1 MADSNPGSSAAASQQ
16 QHSPPPP
23 PNDDFASPLAEAA
36 ALLMGD
42 PASNSLHHHAAVPG
56 LGSSEMQHSLHQQQ
70 QHFAS
75 QPQNQ
80 GGNNNNMNNNNK
92 WNKNGFGA
100 VVQKQ
105 SGKFSRAESELVRRA
120 VEEYCH
126 AKQIPTSRLCSECD
140 HKAEL
145 KGAWM
150 EIAKRLPHRSVQSV
164 YRHGIRQ
171 LHPFKRGAWSDE
183 ECFLL
188 ADLVQKLGK
197 KWSSIQSK
205 LNRSA
210 DSCRDKYR
218 EMSDEFIKGR
228 WKEHDT
234 EMLKRVIREQVS
246 TGRACSHFDVMKRV
260 DGSFHCFDLRETN
273 LCLPAC
279 VAASQL
285 NVGPDMDMKEVGR
298 LVEEQGIQ
306 ISWSV
311 VSKRMGNR
319 SRLSCFKKWQKLS
332 GVMGNLMGDVDV
344 DAHHPAHHLH
354 HHDSGLMK
362 RGRRG
367 GDDDDDED
375 DDDDDFS
382 GLHGDHPLAAGGA
395 PPNKR
400 SKVGEKIEFPQ
411 AATAGAAAAL
421 AHQHTAQQQHHHH
434 HHQQLQ
440 HFNHHHPTHMGMAG
454 TALQQQRAP
463 SASSPS
469 QPMTTSTAA
478 PSAASAA
485 GANSSSS
492 LSNPFR
498 NVVQPT
504 NEVYF
509 DASQAEA
516 IMEAVKLPDP
526 GRLK

>member
-1 MADSNPGSSAAASQQ
+1 
-16 QHSPPPP
+16 
-23 PNDDFASPLAEAA
+23 L
-36 ALLMGD
+36 
-42 PASNSLHHHAAVPG
+42 
-56 LGSSEMQHSLHQQQ
+56 
-70 QHFAS
+70 
-75 QPQNQ
+75 
-80 GGNNNNMNNNNK
+80 
-92 WNKNGFGA
+92 
-100 VVQKQ
+100 
-105 SGKFSRAESELVRRA
+105 
-120 VEEYCH
+120 
-126 AKQIPTSRLCSECD
+126 
-140 HKAEL
+140 
-145 KGAWM
+145 
-150 EIAKRLPHRSVQSV
+150 
-164 YRHGIRQ
+164 
-171 LHPFKRGAWSDE
+171 
-183 ECFLL
+183 
-188 ADLVQKLGK
+188 
-197 KWSSIQSK
+197 
-205 LNRSA
+205 
-210 DSCRDKYR
+210 
-218 EMSDEFIKGR
+218 
-228 WKEHDT
+228 
-234 EMLKRVIREQVS
+234 S
-246 TGRACSHFDVMKRV
+246 TF
-260 DGSFHCFDLRETN
+260 
-273 LCLPAC
+273 
-279 VAASQL
+279 VAATQL

-298 LVEEQGIQ
+298 LVEDQGIQ

-344 DAHHPAHHLH
+344 DAHHPSHHHLH

-421 AHQHTAQQQHHHH
+421 AHQHTAQQQHHQQQQQQQ
-434 HHQQLQ
+434 QQLQ
-440 HFNHHHPTHMGMAG
+440 HFNHHHPTHMGMTG
-454 TALQQQRAP
+454 TPLHHQQQPPA
-463 SASSPS
+463 ASIP
-469 QPMTTSTAA
+469 PTTTPAA
-478 PSAASAA
+478 AASAA
-485 GANSSSS
+485 GANS